1 MRVENSMDQVTTGMD
16 HTMAKNT
23 AHTDDDFR
31 RMVETIADQL
41 CLTVGG
47 NFDYFVRVEAH
58 DETIEKLEM
67 VVNFVLA
74 TASRSI
80 EEVKQAKALLEQQLD
95 IRRKLEREN
104 AYLREEET
112 RALGEIIGRSPAM
125 RHVSE
130 QVAVVAPTNATVL
143 ILGESGTGKELVARE
158 IHKASAR
165 RDGPMVKVNCAAVP
179 RDLFESEFFGH
190 VKGAFTGA
198 LRDRVGR
205 FELGNGGTLFLDE
218 VSEIPIELQSKLL
231 RAIQEGEYERVG
243 GNRTL
248 KTDVRLVAATNRNL
262 AEEVRKGRFREDLYY
277 RLNVFPVTLA
287 PLRERKSDIPP
298 LAAHFLERAC
308 KEFNKP
314 LGLLTGEALAALRAY
329 EWPGN
334 VRELQN
340 VVERAVITARGGPIS
355 FELPSAS
362 IGAQASERLDNS
374 DVVRVRTE
382 EELREAERSNVLA
395 VLNKTR
401 WKVYG
406 RGGAAE
412 LLGIKP
418 GTLAARMKKLGLRRP
433 N

>member
-1 MRVENSMDQVTTGMD
+1 MSMFGHVDPLSSGCRNIV
-16 HTMAKNT
+16 
-23 AHTDDDFR
+23 
-31 RMVETIADQL
+31 QL
-41 CLTVGG
+41 
-47 NFDYFVRVEAH
+47 N
-58 DETIEKLEM
+58 
-67 VVNFVLA
+67 
-74 TASRSI
+74 
-80 EEVKQAKALLEQQLD
+80 
-95 IRRKLEREN
+95 LEREN
-104 AYLREEET
+104 AYRREEET
-112 RALGEIIGRSPAM
+112 RAIGDLIGRSFPM
-125 RHVSE
+125 RHLSE
-130 QVAVVAPTNATVL
+130 QIALVAPTNATVL
-143 ILGESGTGKELVARE
+143 ILGESGTGKELVSRE
-158 IHKASAR
+158 IHRASSR
-165 RDGPMVKVNCAAVP
+165 CNGPMVRVNCAAVP

-198 LRDRVGR
+198 LHDRVGR
-205 FELGNGGTLFLDE
+205 FELANGGTLFLDE
-218 VSEIPIELQSKLL
+218 VGEIPIELQGKLL

-243 GNRTL
+243 GNKTL
-248 KTDVRLVAATNRNL
+248 KTDVRLVAATNRSL
-262 AEEVRKGRFREDLYY
+262 AEEVRMGKFREDLYY
-277 RLNVFPVTLA
+277 RLNVFPITLS
-287 PLRERKSDIPP
+287 PLRERKSDIPL

-314 LGLLTGEALAALRAY
+314 LGLMSSEALAVLKAY
-329 EWPGN
+329 DWFGN

-362 IGAQASERLDNS
+362 IGAQASERLDDS

-433 N
+433 S

>member
-1 MRVENSMDQVTTGMD
+1 MSKCREE
-16 HTMAKNT
+16 
-23 AHTDDDFR
+23 DFR
-31 RMVETIADQL
+31 QMVEQIADQL

-47 NFDYFVRVEAH
+47 NFDHLVRIEAH
-58 DETIEKLEM
+58 DDTIEKLQM

-80 EEVKQAKALLEQQLD
+80 EEVKQAKAQLEHQLD

-112 RALGEIIGRSPAM
+112 RALGEIIGRSTPM
-125 RHVSE
+125 RHISE
-130 QVAVVAPTNATVL
+130 QVSVVAPTNATVL

-158 IHKASAR
+158 IHKASSR
-165 RDGPMVKVNCAAVP
+165 RDGTMVRVNCAAVP

-205 FELGNGGTLFLDE
+205 FELANGGTLFLDE

-243 GNRTL
+243 SDKTL

-262 AEEVRKGRFREDLYY
+262 VEEVRRGRFREDLYY
-277 RLNVFPVTLA
+277 RLNVFPITLA
-287 PLRERKSDIPP
+287 PLRERKSDIPL
-298 LAAHFLERAC
+298 LAAHFVERAC
-308 KEFNKP
+308 KEFKKVLCYIP
-314 LGLLTGEALAALRAY
+314 PESLASLKTY

-340 VVERAVITARGGPIS
+340 VVERAVITARDGPIS
-355 FELPSAS
+355 FELPSVPDTS
-362 IGAQASERLDNS
+362 QGSRRS
-374 DVVRVRTE
+374 DESSGVQVRTDD
-382 EELREAERSNVLA
+382 ELREAERANILA

-412 LLGIKP
+412 LLGIKA
-418 GTLAARMKKLGLRRP
+418 GTLAARMKKLGLRRLE
-433 N
+433 

>member
-1 MRVENSMDQVTTGMD
+1 MELVAAGMD
-16 HTMAKNT
+16 RTTVNNT
-23 AHTDDDFR
+23 IKTDEDFR
-31 RMVETIADQL
+31 RMVEQIANQL

-47 NFDYFVRVEAH
+47 NFNHLVRV
-58 DETIEKLEM
+58 DGQDDTVEKLEM

-80 EEVKQAKALLEQQLD
+80 EEVKQAKAQLEQQLD

-112 RALGEIIGRSPAM
+112 RALGEIIGRSPPM
-125 RHVSE
+125 RYVSE

-158 IHKASAR
+158 IHKASTR
-165 RDGPMVKVNCAAVP
+165 LDGPMVKVNCAAVP

-205 FELGNGGTLFLDE
+205 FELATGGTLFLDE

-243 GNRTL
+243 GNKTL

-262 AEEVRKGRFREDLYY
+262 VEEVRKGKFREDLYY
-277 RLNVFPVTLA
+277 RLNVFPISIA
-287 PLRERKSDIPP
+287 PLRERKSDIAL

-314 LGLLTGEALAALRAY
+314 LCLMSGEALAALKAY
-329 EWPGN
+329 DWPGN

-355 FELPSAS
+355 FELPSAA
-362 IGAQASERLDNS
+362 IGAQASERLDDS
-374 DVVRVRTE
+374 AVVQVRTE
-382 EELREAERSNVLA
+382 EQLREAERSNVLA

-433 N
+433 S

>member
-1 MRVENSMDQVTTGMD
+1 MAAGMRESTTN
-16 HTMAKNT
+16 NT
-23 AHTDDDFR
+23 IRTDDDFR
-31 RMVETIADQL
+31 RLVEQIADQL

-47 NFDYFVRVEAH
+47 NFDHLVRVEAQ

-80 EEVKQAKALLEQQLD
+80 EEVKQAKAQLEQQLD

-104 AYLREEET
+104 AYLREQET
-112 RALGEIIGRSPAM
+112 RAIGEIIGRSPPM
-125 RHVSE
+125 RHVTE
-130 QVAVVAPTNATVL
+130 QIAVVAPTTATVL

-158 IHKASAR
+158 IHRSSSR
-165 RDGPMVKVNCAAVP
+165 RDGPMVRVNCAAVP

-190 VKGAFTGA
+190 LKGAFTGA

-205 FELGNGGTLFLDE
+205 FELANAGTLFLDE
-218 VSEIPIELQSKLL
+218 VSEIPVELQSKLL

-243 GNRTL
+243 GNNTL

-277 RLNVFPVTLA
+277 RLNVFPIALA
-287 PLRERKSDIPP
+287 PLRERKSDIPT

-308 KEFNKP
+308 REFNKP
-314 LGLLTGEALAALRAY
+314 LCLMTGEALAALKAY
-329 EWPGN
+329 DWPGN

-340 VVERAVITARGGPIS
+340 VVERAVITARDSTIS
-355 FELPSAS
+355 FELPTAPH
-362 IGAQASERLDNS
+362 ATPASERPGTPS
-374 DVVRVRTE
+374 FVQVRTE
-382 EELREAERSNVLA
+382 EELRDAERGNILA
-395 VLNKTR
+395 ALNKTR

-406 RGGAAE
+406 HGGAAE

-418 GTLAARMKKLGLRRP
+418 GTLAARMKKLGLGRQ
-433 N
+433 

>member
-1 MRVENSMDQVTTGMD
+1 MEQ
-16 HTMAKNT
+16 KT
-23 AHTDDDFR
+23 ANDALPADGGFR
-31 RMVETIADQL
+31 KMIEEIADQL

-47 NFDYFVRVEAH
+47 NFDHLVRVEGQ
-58 DETIEKLEM
+58 DETVEKLQM

-80 EEVKQAKALLEQQLD
+80 EEVKQAKAQLEQQLD

-104 AYLREEET
+104 AYFREEET
-112 RALGEIIGRSPAM
+112 RSLGEIIGRSPAM
-125 RHVSE
+125 RHLSG

-158 IHKASAR
+158 IHKASSR
-165 RDGPMVKVNCAAVP
+165 PDGPMVRVNCAAIP

-198 LRDRVGR
+198 LHDRVGR
-205 FELGNGGTLFLDE
+205 FELANGGTLFLDE
-218 VSEIPIELQSKLL
+218 VGEIPIELQSKLL

-243 GNRTL
+243 GNKTL

-262 AEEVRKGRFREDLYY
+262 REEVRKGRFREDLYY
-277 RLNVFPVTLA
+277 RLNVFPITLA
-287 PLRERKSDIPP
+287 PLRDRKSDIPS
-298 LAAHFLERAC
+298 LAAHFLGRAC

-314 LGLLTGEALAALRAY
+314 IPLMTREALAELQAY
-329 EWPGN
+329 DWPGN

-340 VVERAVITARGGPIS
+340 VVERAVITARQDPIL
-355 FELPSAS
+355 FELPSVP
-362 IGAQASERLDNS
+362 
-374 DVVRVRTE
+374 DVTPAAGRPGDFALPGVRTE
-382 EELREAERSNVLA
+382 QEVRDTERDNILA
-395 VLNKTR
+395 ALNKTR

-418 GTLAARMKKLGLRRP
+418 GTLAARMKKLGLRRSD
-433 N
+433 

>member
-1 MRVENSMDQVTTGMD
+1 MD
-16 HTMAKNT
+16 KS
-23 AHTDDDFR
+23 DDFR
-31 RMVETIADQL
+31 RLVEQIADQL
-41 CLTVGG
+41 CLTIGG
-47 NFDYFVRVEAH
+47 KFDHLVRVEAQ

-80 EEVKQAKALLEQQLD
+80 EEVKQAKAQCEQQLH
-95 IRRKLEREN
+95 IRQKLEREN
-104 AYLREEET
+104 EYLREREEET
-112 RALGEIIGRSPAM
+112 RALGEIIGRSPQI
-125 RHVSE
+125 RQISE
-130 QVAVVAPTNATVL
+130 QIAVVAPTPATVL

-158 IHKASAR
+158 IHKASSRSNGA
-165 RDGPMVKVNCAAVP
+165 MVRVNCAAVP

-205 FELGNGGTLFLDE
+205 FELAHGGSLFLDE

-243 GNRTL
+243 SDKTL
-248 KTDVRLVAATNRNL
+248 KTDVRLMAATNRNL
-262 AEEVRKGRFREDLYY
+262 IDDVRKGKFREDLYY
-277 RLNVFPVTLA
+277 RLHVFPIELA
-287 PLRERKSDIPP
+287 PLRDRKSDIPL

-314 LGLLTGEALAALRAY
+314 LPLMSREAIAALKAY
-329 EWPGN
+329 DWPGN

-340 VVERAVITARGGPIS
+340 VVERAVITARDGFVS
-355 FELPSAS
+355 FELPVHRDAAP
-362 IGAQASERLDNS
+362 GSESR
-374 DVVRVRTE
+374 RETFAPVRTHD
-382 EELREAERSNVLA
+382 ELRDAERANVLA
-395 VLNKTR
+395 ALNKTR

-418 GTLAARMKKLGLRRP
+418 GTLAARMKKLGLSRSQ
-433 N
+433 

>member
-1 MRVENSMDQVTTGMD
+1 MEDKTRN
-16 HTMAKNT
+16 
-23 AHTDDDFR
+23 DDLR
-31 RMVETIADQL
+31 RLVETIADQL
-41 CLTVGG
+41 CLTVDG
-47 NFDYFVRVEAH
+47 NFDQLVRVDAA

-80 EEVKQAKALLEQQLD
+80 EEVKHAKAQLEEQLH

-104 AYLREEET
+104 AYLREEEN
-112 RALGEIIGRSPAM
+112 RAIGEIIGRSPPM

-130 QVAVVAPTNATVL
+130 QIAVVAPTNATVL

-158 IHKASAR
+158 IHKASGR
-165 RDGPMVKVNCAAVP
+165 HHGPMVRVNCAAVP

-190 VKGAFTGA
+190 IKGAFTGA

-205 FELGNGGTLFLDE
+205 FELATGGTLFLDE

-231 RAIQEGEYERVG
+231 RAIQEGEFERIG
-243 GNRTL
+243 SDKTL
-248 KTDVRLVAATNRNL
+248 RTDVRLVAATNRNL
-262 AEEVRKGRFREDLYY
+262 SEEVRRGRFREDLYY
-277 RLNVFPVTLA
+277 RLNVFPITLA
-287 PLRERKSDIPP
+287 PLRERKADIPA
-298 LAAHFLERAC
+298 LAAHFLDRAC
-308 KEFNKP
+308 KEFKKP
-314 LGLLTGEALAALRAY
+314 LCLMSGEAVASLKSY
-329 EWPGN
+329 DWPGN

-340 VVERAVITARGGPIS
+340 VVERGVIASRGSSIQ
-355 FELPSAS
+355 FELPA
-362 IGAQASERLDNS
+362 ASESPERSLPLENS
-374 DVVRVRTE
+374 SPIQVRTE
-382 EELREAERSNVLA
+382 LELRDAERANVLSI
-395 VLNKTR
+395 LTKTR

-433 N
+433 

>member
-1 MRVENSMDQVTTGMD
+1 MDQTTP
-16 HTMAKNT
+16 KNT
-23 AHTDDDFR
+23 VTMDDNFR
-31 RMVETIADQL
+31 RMVEEIADQL
-41 CLTVGG
+41 CLTIGG
-47 NFDYFVRVEAH
+47 NFDHLVRIEGR
-58 DETIEKLEM
+58 DETVEKLEM

-80 EEVKQAKALLEQQLD
+80 EEVKQAKAQLEQQLD

-205 FELGNGGTLFLDE
+205 FELANGGTLFLDE
-218 VSEIPIELQSKLL
+218 VGEIPIELQGKLL
-231 RAIQEGEYERVG
+231 RAIQEGEHERVG
-243 GNRTL
+243 SNTTL

-262 AEEVRKGRFREDLYY
+262 TEEVRKGKFREDLYY
-277 RLNVFPVTLA
+277 RLNVFPITLA
-287 PLRERKSDIPP
+287 PLRERKSDIPA

-308 KEFNKP
+308 KEFKKP
-314 LGLLTGEALAALRAY
+314 LSLLSGEALAALKAY
-329 EWPGN
+329 DWPGN

-340 VVERAVITARGGPIS
+340 VVERAVITARDALIS
-355 FELPSAS
+355 FELPSS
-362 IGAQASERLDNS
+362 S
-374 DVVRVRTE
+374 DPT
-382 EELREAERSNVLA
+382 
-395 VLNKTR
+395 
-401 WKVYG
+401 
-406 RGGAAE
+406 
-412 LLGIKP
+412 
-418 GTLAARMKKLGLRRP
+418 
-433 N
+433 

>member
-1 MRVENSMDQVTTGMD
+1 MDEDTSNTTR
-16 HTMAKNT
+16 
-23 AHTDDDFR
+23 TDQDFR
-31 RMVETIADQL
+31 RMVEEISDQL
-41 CLTVGG
+41 CLTIGG
-47 NFDYFVRVEAH
+47 HFDHLVRVEGH
-58 DETIEKLEM
+58 DDTIEKLEM

-80 EEVKQAKALLEQQLD
+80 EEVKQAKAQLEHQLD

-112 RALGEIIGRSPAM
+112 RALGEIIGRSPTM
-125 RHVSE
+125 RHISE
-130 QVAVVAPTNATVL
+130 QIGVVAPTTATVL

-158 IHKASAR
+158 IHKASSR
-165 RDGPMVKVNCAAVP
+165 RDGPMVRVNCAAVP

-205 FELGNGGTLFLDE
+205 FELAHGGTLFLDE
-218 VSEIPIELQSKLL
+218 VSEIPVELQGKLL

-243 GNRTL
+243 GTKTL

-262 AEEVRKGRFREDLYY
+262 LDEVRKGRFREDLYY
-277 RLNVFPVTLA
+277 RLNVFPITLA
-287 PLRERKSDIPP
+287 PLRERMSDVPL
-298 LAAHFLERAC
+298 LAAHFVERAC
-308 KEFNKP
+308 KEFKKP
-314 LGLLTGEALAALRAY
+314 LALLSPEALATLKAY
-329 EWPGN
+329 DWPGN

-340 VVERAVITARGGPIS
+340 VVERAVITARGGPVS
-355 FELPSAS
+355 FELPLTTGRQDPEH
-362 IGAQASERLDNS
+362 GATPVAH
-374 DVVRVRTE
+374 VRTE
-382 EELREAERSNVLA
+382 EEVRKAERANLEA
-395 VLNKTR
+395 TLNKTR

-412 LLGIKP
+412 MLGIKP

-433 N
+433 

>member
-1 MRVENSMDQVTTGMD
+1 MKEGTIRKTV
-16 HTMAKNT
+16 
-23 AHTDDDFR
+23 HTDDVFR
-31 RMVETIADQL
+31 RLVEKIADQL
-41 CLTVGG
+41 CLTIGG
-47 NFDYFVRVEAH
+47 NFDHLVRVEAH
-58 DETIEKLEM
+58 DETVEKLEM

-80 EEVKQAKALLEQQLD
+80 EEVKQAKAQLEEQLQ
-95 IRRKLEREN
+95 IRQKLEREN

-112 RALGEIIGRSPAM
+112 RALGEIVGRSPQM
-125 RHVSE
+125 RHLSE
-130 QVAVVAPTNATVL
+130 QVALVAPTNATVL

-158 IHKASAR
+158 IHKASSR
-165 RDGPMVKVNCAAVP
+165 RDGPMVRVNCAAVP

-205 FELGNGGTLFLDE
+205 FELAHGGTLFLDE

-243 GNRTL
+243 SDKTL
-248 KTDVRLVAATNRNL
+248 ETDVRLVAATNRNL
-262 AEEVRKGRFREDLYY
+262 IEEVRKGKFREDLYY
-277 RLNVFPVTLA
+277 RLNVFPITLA
-287 PLRERKSDIPP
+287 PLRERKSDIPL
-298 LAAHFLERAC
+298 LAAHFVEHAC

-314 LGLLTGEALAALRAY
+314 LALMSGEALAALKAY

-334 VRELQN
+334 VRELKN
-340 VVERAVITARGGPIS
+340 VVERAVITAQEGPVS
-355 FELPSAS
+355 FQLPSSRDAGHAS
-362 IGAQASERLDNS
+362 GGAGGAAF
-374 DVVRVRTE
+374 VPVRTD
-382 EELREAERSNVLA
+382 EELRHAERGNLLA
-395 VLNKTR
+395 ALNKTR

-412 LLGIKP
+412 LLGIRP

-433 N
+433 S

>member
-1 MRVENSMDQVTTGMD
+1 MRVENSVELMAEGMEGK
-16 HTMAKNT
+16 TNNT
-23 AHTDDDFR
+23 VGAGEDLR
-31 RMVETIADQL
+31 RLVEKIADQL

-47 NFDYFVRVEAH
+47 NFDHLVRVEAQ
-58 DETIEKLEM
+58 DETVEKLEM

-80 EEVKQAKALLEQQLD
+80 EEVKQAKAELEKQLN

-112 RALGEIIGRSPAM
+112 RALGEIIGRSLPM
-125 RHVSE
+125 RHVSD
-130 QVAVVAPTNATVL
+130 QVALVAPTNATVL

-158 IHKASAR
+158 IHKASSR
-165 RDGPMVKVNCAAVP
+165 RDGAMVRVNCAAVP

-205 FELGNGGTLFLDE
+205 FELAHGGTLFLDE
-218 VSEIPIELQSKLL
+218 VSEIPFELQSKLL

-243 GNRTL
+243 GNKTL
-248 KTDVRLVAATNRNL
+248 ETDVRLIAATNRDL
-262 AEEVRKGRFREDLYY
+262 AEEVRKGKFREDLYY
-277 RLNVFPVTLA
+277 RLNVFPITLA
-287 PLRERKSDIPP
+287 PLRERKSDIPL
-298 LAAHFLERAC
+298 LAAHFVERAC
-308 KEFNKP
+308 SEFNKP
-314 LGLLTGEALAALRAY
+314 LALMSGDALAALKVY
-329 EWPGN
+329 SWPGN

-340 VVERAVITARGGPIS
+340 VVERAVITARESVIS
-355 FELPSAS
+355 FELPSSPDA
-362 IGAQASERLDNS
+362 GQASARLGD
-374 DVVRVRTE
+374 DAVARIRTD
-382 EELREAERSNVLA
+382 EELREAERANILLA
-395 VLNKTR
+395 LNRTR

-418 GTLAARMKKLGLRRP
+418 GTLSARLKKLGLRRP
-433 N
+433 S

>member
-1 MRVENSMDQVTTGMD
+1 MKEQTSS
-16 HTMAKNT
+16 NT
-23 AHTDDDFR
+23 ISADRDFR
-31 RMVETIADQL
+31 QMVEAIADQL

-47 NFDYFVRVEAH
+47 NFDHLVHVEGQ

-80 EEVKQAKALLEQQLD
+80 EEVKQAKAQLEQQFA
-95 IRRKLEREN
+95 IQRKLEREN

-112 RALGEIIGRSPAM
+112 RALGDMIGWSHSM
-125 RHVSE
+125 QHLSE
-130 QVAVVAPTNATVL
+130 QVSVVAPTNATVL

-158 IHKASAR
+158 IHKASSR
-165 RDGPMVKVNCAAVP
+165 RDGPMVRVNCAAVP

-205 FELGNGGTLFLDE
+205 FELAHAGTLFLDE

-243 GNRTL
+243 GNKTL

-277 RLNVFPVTLA
+277 RLNVFPITLA

-308 KEFNKP
+308 KEFKKP
-314 LGLLTGEALAALRAY
+314 LGLLSGEALAALKAY
-329 EWPGN
+329 DWPGN

-340 VVERAVITARGGPIS
+340 VVERAVITARHGLIS
-355 FELPSAS
+355 IELPSALD
-362 IGAQASERLDNS
+362 APQASGRLGDS
-374 DVVRVRTE
+374 AVVQVRT
-382 EELREAERSNVLA
+382 
-395 VLNKTR
+395 
-401 WKVYG
+401 
-406 RGGAAE
+406 
-412 LLGIKP
+412 
-418 GTLAARMKKLGLRRP
+418 
-433 N
+433 

>member
-1 MRVENSMDQVTTGMD
+1 
-16 HTMAKNT
+16 
-23 AHTDDDFR
+23 
-31 RMVETIADQL
+31 MV
-41 CLTVGG
+41 
-47 NFDYFVRVEAH
+47 R
-58 DETIEKLEM
+58 
-67 VVNFVLA
+67 
-74 TASRSI
+74 
-80 EEVKQAKALLEQQLD
+80 
-95 IRRKLEREN
+95 
-104 AYLREEET
+104 
-112 RALGEIIGRSPAM
+112 
-125 RHVSE
+125 
-130 QVAVVAPTNATVL
+130 
-143 ILGESGTGKELVARE
+143 
-158 IHKASAR
+158 
-165 RDGPMVKVNCAAVP
+165 VNCAAVP

-205 FELGNGGTLFLDE
+205 FELANGGTLFLDE
-218 VSEIPIELQSKLL
+218 VSEIPVELQSKLL
-231 RAIQEGEYERVG
+231 RAIQEGEYERLG
-243 GNRTL
+243 GNHTL

-277 RLNVFPVTLA
+277 RLNVFPITLA

-355 FELPSAS
+355 FELPSSPRTAE
-362 IGAQASERLDNS
+362 GSERPNHSSLIQVN
-374 DVVRVRTE
+374 TE
-382 EELREAERSNVLA
+382 EERREADRTNLLA
-395 VLNKTR
+395 ALNKAR

-433 N
+433 S

>member
-1 MRVENSMDQVTTGMD
+1 MEETA
-16 HTMAKNT
+16 AKK
-23 AHTDDDFR
+23 AVRTDDDFR
-31 RMVETIADQL
+31 QIVETIADQL
-41 CLTVGG
+41 CLTIGG
-47 NFDYFVRVEAH
+47 NFDHLVRVEAQ

-80 EEVKQAKALLEQQLD
+80 EEVKQAKAQLEQQLD

-112 RALGEIIGRSPAM
+112 RALGEIIGRSPPM
-125 RHVSE
+125 RHVTE
-130 QVAVVAPTNATVL
+130 QIGVVAPTNATVL

-158 IHKASAR
+158 IHKASSR
-165 RDGPMVKVNCAAVP
+165 RDGPMVRVNCAAVP

-190 VKGAFTGA
+190 IKGAFTGA
-198 LRDRVGR
+198 MRDRVGR
-205 FELGNGGTLFLDE
+205 FELANAGTLFLDE

-243 GNRTL
+243 GNKTL

-277 RLNVFPVTLA
+277 RLNVFPITLP
-287 PLRERKSDIPP
+287 PLRERKSDIAP

-308 KEFNKP
+308 KEFKKSIC
-314 LGLLTGEALAALRAY
+314 LMSGEALASLKAY
-329 EWPGN
+329 DWPGN

-340 VVERAVITARGGPIS
+340 IVERAVITSGGGTIS
-355 FELPSAS
+355 FDLPA
-362 IGAQASERLDNS
+362 IPHAATHSERLRDS
-374 DVVRVRTE
+374 GVVHLRTE
-382 EELREAERSNVLA
+382 DELREAERANVLA

-412 LLGIKP
+412 VLGIKP

-433 N
+433 S

>member
-1 MRVENSMDQVTTGMD
+1 VD
-16 HTMAKNT
+16 A
-23 AHTDDDFR
+23 A
-31 RMVETIADQL
+31 
-41 CLTVGG
+41 
-47 NFDYFVRVEAH
+47 

-80 EEVKQAKALLEQQLD
+80 EEVKQAKAQLEQQLD
-95 IRRKLEREN
+95 IRQKLEREN

-112 RALGEIIGRSPAM
+112 RALGEVLGRSPQM
-125 RHVSE
+125 RHLSE

-143 ILGESGTGKELVARE
+143 IQGESGTGKELVARE
-158 IHKASAR
+158 IHKASSR
-165 RDGPMVKVNCAAVP
+165 RDGPMVRVNCAAVP

-205 FELGNGGTLFLDE
+205 FELAHGGTLFLDE

-243 GNRTL
+243 SDKTL

-262 AEEVRKGRFREDLYY
+262 NEEVQKGKFREDLYY
-277 RLNVFPVTLA
+277 RLNVFPIALV
-287 PLRERKSDIPP
+287 PLRERKSDIPL

-308 KEFNKP
+308 KEFCRP
-314 LGLLTGEALAALRAY
+314 LALISGDALATLKAY
-329 EWPGN
+329 DWPGN

-340 VVERAVITARGGPIS
+340 VVERAVITAREGRVS
-355 FELPSAS
+355 FELPSSQPGKQETDKPADS
-362 IGAQASERLDNS
+362 VA
-374 DVVRVRTE
+374 VRVRTDE
-382 EELREAERSNVLA
+382 QLRDAERNNLLA
-395 VLNKTR
+395 ALNKTR

-406 RGGAAE
+406 AGGAAE

-418 GTLAARMKKLGLRRP
+418 GTLAARMKKLGLRRSFR
-433 N
+433 

>member
-1 MRVENSMDQVTTGMD
+1 MEQGMARSMIRTSEDI
-16 HTMAKNT
+16 
-23 AHTDDDFR
+23 R
-31 RMVETIADQL
+31 RMVEQVADQL

-47 NFDYFVRVEAH
+47 NFDQLVRVEGQ
-58 DETIEKLEM
+58 DETVEKLEM

-80 EEVKQAKALLEQQLD
+80 KEVNQARAQLEQQLD

-112 RALGEIIGRSPAM
+112 RAIGEIIGRSPPM
-125 RHVSE
+125 RQVSE

-158 IHKASAR
+158 IHKASPR
-165 RDGPMVKVNCAAVP
+165 RDGPMVRVNCAAVP

-205 FELGNGGTLFLDE
+205 FELAHGGTLFLDE

-243 GNRTL
+243 GNKTL

-262 AEEVRKGRFREDLYY
+262 VEEVRKGKFREDLYY
-277 RLNVFPVTLA
+277 RLNVFPISLA
-287 PLRERKSDIPP
+287 PLRERKSDIAP
-298 LAAHFLERAC
+298 LTAHFLERAC

-314 LGLLTGEALAALRAY
+314 LGLISGEALAALKAY
-329 EWPGN
+329 DWPGN

-340 VVERAVITARGGPIS
+340 VVERSVITARDGPIF
-355 FELPSAS
+355 FELPSVPDTTPAS
-362 IGAQASERLDNS
+362 KRSNDS
-374 DVVRVRTE
+374 VVVQVRTE
-382 EELREAERSNVLA
+382 EELREMERANVLA
-395 VLNKTR
+395 TLNKTR

-433 N
+433 S

>member
-1 MRVENSMDQVTTGMD
+1 
-16 HTMAKNT
+16 
-23 AHTDDDFR
+23 
-31 RMVETIADQL
+31 MVEQIADQL
-41 CLTVGG
+41 CLTIGG
-47 NFDYFVRVEAH
+47 NFDHLVRVEGQ
-58 DETIEKLEM
+58 DETVEKLEM

-80 EEVKQAKALLEQQLD
+80 EEVKQAKAQLEQQLD

-112 RALGEIIGRSPAM
+112 RALGEIIGRSPPM

-158 IHKASAR
+158 IHKASSR
-165 RDGPMVKVNCAAVP
+165 RDGPMVRVNCAAVP

-205 FELGNGGTLFLDE
+205 FELANGGTLFLDE

-243 GNRTL
+243 GNKTL

-262 AEEVRKGRFREDLYY
+262 VEEVRKGKFREDLYY
-277 RLNVFPVTLA
+277 RLNVFPISLA

-314 LGLLTGEALAALRAY
+314 LGLMSGEALAALKAY
-329 EWPGN
+329 DWPGN

-340 VVERAVITARGGPIS
+340 VVERAVITARDGPIS
-355 FELPSAS
+355 FELPSVPMPRRRQT
-362 IGAQASERLDNS
+362 GVS
-374 DVVRVRTE
+374 DSAVVQVRTE
-382 EELREAERSNVLA
+382 EELREAERANVLA
-395 VLNKTR
+395 TLNKTR

-433 N
+433 S